1 MVQAPGTA
9 APEGIPQD
17 HSQWFSPLGSSAS
30 RFMQEISPSIP
41 ASSASAPPLPDT
53 PKEAHPRPAASGSQT
68 SIPPGSSSRCSS
80 SQGSVGGGSA
90 GFPSQATQ
98 NPVSN
103 MPGQAP
109 AALCST
115 PASAAEASSTGGA
128 KSSTLSSWVAF
139 GNAAQASIFGVSQ
152 TGQDI
157 QAAHTAPSLGAS
169 QTSQDVQAARKVPS
183 YGGAHAFQSAQEPQ
197 KVPAQHRELSAQES
211 PRTTQ
216 LAQAVRQRSGVCA
229 PASTGTSAASAVQ
242 QVPREAGLGL
252 MAFPEPK
259 AQDRARLPV
268 STSNASEPA
277 VPDLLRWSAAGSLQG
292 PQSTSAT
299 KQEAEPGRDKLGSSS
314 LSMQAPTGEANGV
327 ACGRQLFSPAA
338 KPEHTK
344 DSDASLQPTF
354 SASQGPNA
362 GTLPTSAAHREL
374 ESVKAQVGH

>member
-1 MVQAPGTA
+1 MQAPGTA
-9 APEGIPQD
+9 ALEGIPQD

-68 SIPPGSSSRCSS
+68 SFPPGSSSRCSS

-98 NPVSN
+98 DQVSA

-115 PASAAEASSTGGA
+115 PASAAEAIGTGGA

-139 GNAAQASIFGVSQ
+139 DDAAQASIFGVSR
-152 TGQDI
+152 TGQAI

-169 QTSQDVQAARKVPS
+169 QTGQDVQAARKVPS
-183 YGGAHAFQSAQEPQ
+183 YGGAQAFQSAQEPQ
-197 KVPAQHRELSAQES
+197 KAPAQHPELSAREILQ
-211 PRTTQ
+211 TTQ
-216 LAQAVRQRSGVCA
+216 SAQAVRQCSGVCA
-229 PASTGTSAASAVQ
+229 PASTGASAASAVQ

-252 MAFPEPK
+252 MAFPEPI
-259 AQDRARLPV
+259 AQDRARLPA
-268 STSNASEPA
+268 STLNASETA

-292 PQSTSAT
+292 TRSTT
-299 KQEAEPGRDKLGSSS
+299 KQEAEPGRYRLGSSS
-314 LSMQAPTGEANGV
+314 LSVQPPTGEANGF
-327 ACGRQLFSPAA
+327 APEWQLFSPAA

-344 DSDASLQPTF
+344 DSDTSLQPNF
-354 SASQGPNA
+354 SASQGPNV
-362 GTLPTSAAHREL
+362 GILPTSAAHREL